1 MPGPPSRR
9 DRAAWGL
16 LLALACF
23 AVFAN
28 GLTGTFTYDDK
39 AIIRDNPRIRA
50 PEDVSRLFTTQY
62 FGGPR
67 GTGTNYR
74 PVLLLSY
81 AAQWW
86 VHGRDAMA
94 FHVVNLLLHVIA
106 TLLLGSLFLAAG
118 FGAAET
124 ALATL
129 LFALNPVHVEAVTS
143 LVGRGET
150 LAAVFVLGFLHAGI
164 RFAEAGLSFRRRKW
178 LWLLATVLLYALA
191 LLTKESAAVAPA
203 LLFLV
208 LVYRE
213 RGPGAFRQRLKGAF
227 RMSAAVG
234 VASLPVLAG
243 YFAARAWVLGGV
255 FHSPNTGIFIVE
267 NPLAPLAPVPRVL
280 NACLV
285 LLRYLGRIVFPLHL
299 SADESAWSILMAGN
313 RSLAAIAAAALLAAI
328 LAIALL
334 RIPSRSPVAFGV
346 VFFAIAFLSTS
357 NVFVPF
363 GTIFGERIAYLP
375 SGGICLALGSV
386 LAGGAVGL
394 RDLSPGRRRA
404 AAVLALFFGV
414 RTVTRN
420 AVWWTDSSLFSNSVR
435 VSPGSAKTHYNQ
447 GYILAEHGQRRESL
461 EEYSRAV
468 AIYDG
473 YWDAWAGKGR
483 MERELGWLDAAEA
496 SYRKALRA
504 FPTYEN
510 GYFGLGLVLEAKGR
524 LAEAAAEYRRGFNK
538 NPGSLP
544 LAYRMA
550 LALSKQNAPDAGEA
564 WKRALTLGPRS
575 GPVHADHAEWLL
587 RRGDVAEA
595 RQEARLAL
603 RMAPSSPPALRVLSS
618 RWEDDS
624 LAAALALE
632 KSCRVSGSP
641 EEFAALERIAQRNPN
656 YRERFAAVRAS
667 LAEKVARFTPGDSPS
682 SSDAPRGLRPSGG
695 AGGR

>member
-16 LLALACF
+16 LLALACL

-50 PEDVSRLFTTQY
+50 PGDVSRLFTTQY

-94 FHVVNLLLHVIA
+94 FHVVNLLLHVVA

-118 FGAAET
+118 FGAVET

-150 LAAVFVLGFLHAGI
+150 LAAVFILGFLHAGI
-164 RFAEAGLSFRRRKW
+164 RFAAAESRRKW
-178 LWLLATVLLYALA
+178 LWLLAAVFLYALA

-208 LVYRE
+208 LLYRG
-213 RGPGAFRQRLKGAF
+213 RGEFRQRWRGAF

-234 VASLPVLAG
+234 LASLPVLAG
-243 YFAARAWVLGGV
+243 YFAARSWVLGGV

-267 NPLAPLAPVPRVL
+267 NPLAPLPPVPRAL

-285 LLRYLGRIVFPLHL
+285 LVRYLGRIVFPLHL
-299 SADESAWSILMAGN
+299 SADESAWSISMAGSG
-313 RSLAAIAAAALLAAI
+313 SLVAIAAAALLAAI
-328 LAIALL
+328 LAVAVL
-334 RIPSRSPVAFGV
+334 RTRSRSPIAFGV
-346 VFFAIAFLSTS
+346 LFFAIAFLSTS

-375 SGGICLALGSV
+375 SAGICLALGSV
-386 LAGGAVGL
+386 LAGGASAL
-394 RDLSPGRRRA
+394 REVSPGRRRA
-404 AAVLALFFGV
+404 AAAFALFFAV

-420 AVWWTDSSLFSNSVR
+420 AVWWSDSSLFSNSVR
-435 VSPGSAKTHYNQ
+435 VSPASAKTHYNQ
-447 GYILAEHGQRRESL
+447 AYILAEHGQRRESL

-483 MERELGWLDAAEA
+483 MERELGRLDAAEA

-510 GYFGLGLVLEAKGR
+510 GFFGLGLVLEAKGR
-524 LAEAAAEYRRGFNK
+524 LGEAADEYRRGFNK

-587 RRGDVAEA
+587 RRGDVAAA
-595 RQEARLAL
+595 RREARLAL
-603 RMAPSSPPALRVLSS
+603 RMTPSSPSALRVLASQ
-618 RWEDDS
+618 WEDDS

-641 EEFAALERIAQRNPN
+641 EEFAALERIAQRNRS
-656 YRERFAAVRAS
+656 YGERFTRVRAA
-667 LAEKVARFTPGDSPS
+667 LAEKVARFTPGDFPS